1 MIEELILWAVIGIVS
16 GTVFGIIPGAGPFIA
31 TALLYPLLAS
41 TAPVN
46 IMMYYVSVLITS
58 NYTNSVTAILYGI
71 PGDATAISTAKHGHR
86 LFRKGFGSVAV
97 SSNAISSTVGVM
109 FAVTVFILALPRV
122 LDLFK
127 FYNSIIQTIII
138 AVAILMI
145 TFLTKQNKIATLLL
159 FLLGGVLAKVG
170 IDSITFDSFLT
181 FGNSYLALGIPFA
194 SIMIGLY
201 IVPELAKVSNLNV
214 DTPKRIS
221 KYAVGKG
228 TAIPTLIGSFI
239 GFWCGLIPGVTNI
252 LGSYASANIVK
263 RFFRMPILKSI
274 AAAEAANNSGALSS
288 LLPLLIL
295 AIPITGSEVLIYYLM
310 LENGFQFSVDNT
322 VDKLKNIIYI
332 VPFVTVFCLFLSWY
346 GFNLLGNIAY
356 FYKSYKNYV
365 NAFIL
370 TTISAVSIA
379 IFPIHVWMLVCI
391 LCLSVL
397 GYTLRRWDTS
407 PVIYGFFLSDLFY
420 ESLIR
425 TLVILS

>member
-1 MIEELILWAVIGIVS
+1 MIEELIIWAIIGIVS
-16 GTVFGIIPGAGPFIA
+16 GTFFGIIPGAGPFIA

-46 IMMYYVSVLITS
+46 IMMYYVSVLITT

-71 PGDATAISTAKHGHR
+71 PGDATAISTAKYGHK

-109 FAVTVFILALPRV
+109 FAVGVFLTVLPNIIHI
-122 LDLFK
+122 FK
-127 FYNSIIQTIII
+127 FYNSITQTLIITF
-138 AVAILMI
+138 AILMI
-145 TFLTKQNKIATLLL
+145 TFLTKQNKIATLML
-159 FLLGGVLAKVG
+159 FLLGGLLAKIG
-170 IDSITFDSFLT
+170 IDPITFDSFLT
-181 FGNSYLALGIPFA
+181 FGNSYLALGVPFA
-194 SIMIGLY
+194 SVMIGLY
-201 IVPELAKVSNLNV
+201 IVPELAKVHNMQVGAPRS
-214 DTPKRIS
+214 IS
-221 KYAVGKG
+221 KYAVGKE
-228 TAIPTLIGSFI
+228 TIAPTLIGSFI

-263 RFFRMPILKSI
+263 RFFRKPILKSI

-322 VDKLKNIIYI
+322 VNKLDSIIYI
-332 VPFVTVFCLFLSWY
+332 VPFVTVFCLVLSWY
-346 GFNLLGNIAY
+346 GFNLLGNVAY
-356 FYKSYKNYV
+356 FYKKYKNYV

-370 TTISAVSIA
+370 TTISAVSIT
-379 IFPIHVWMLVCI
+379 IFPIHVWMFVCI

-397 GYTLRRWDTS
+397 GYTLKRWDTS

-425 TLVILS
+425 AIVILS

>member
-1 MIEELILWAVIGIVS
+1 MIEELIIWSVIGIVS

-71 PGDATAISTAKHGHR
+71 PGDATAISTAKYGHR
-86 LFRKGFGSVAV
+86 LFTKGFGSLAV
-97 SSNAISSTVGVM
+97 SSNAISSTAGVM
-109 FAVTVFILALPRV
+109 FAVGVFLLALPRV

-127 FYNSIIQTIII
+127 FYNSIVQTIII

-201 IVPELAKVSNLNV
+201 IVPELAKVHNLNI

-221 KYAVGKG
+221 NYAVGKG

-263 RFFRMPILKSI
+263 RYFRMPILKSI

-295 AIPITGSEVLIYYLM
+295 AITITGSELLIYYLM
-310 LENGFQFSVDNT
+310 LENGFQFSIQNT
-322 VDKLKNIIYI
+322 VEKLENIIYI
-332 VPFVTVFCLFLSWY
+332 VPFVTIFCLFLSWY
-346 GFNLLGNIAY
+346 GFNLLGRVAY
-356 FYKSYKNYV
+356 FYKSYKIYV
-365 NAFIL
+365 NIFIL
-370 TTISAVSIA
+370 TTISTVSIA
-379 IFPIHVWMLVCI
+379 IFPIHVWMFVCI

-397 GYTLRRWDTS
+397 GYTLKRWDTS

-420 ESLIR
+420 ESLTR
-425 TLVILS
+425 TIVILS